1 MKQEVRIL
9 TRNAQVAFMRESR
22 FFFIF
27 IFTLFHIPFIW
38 FIGGISTL
46 AEHAHLV
53 WYCS

>member
-9 TRNAQVAFMRESR
+9 ARNVQVAFMRESR
-22 FFFIF
+22 FFFF
-27 IFTLFHIPFIW
+27 FTLFRIPFIW